1 MNLAVDIGNTKVKV
15 GVFSGKKMIYQETVV
30 VDGFAALLTG
40 VMDSYTI
47 KEVIMCATGDSKKV
61 VTSIEKVGLSYTVLS
76 QGTPVPFKN
85 LYDTPQSLG
94 VDRIALMAG
103 AVLNFPE
110 NNVLVIDAGTC
121 ITYDFKNAQ
130 EEYLGGA
137 ISPGVK
143 MRYRAMHE
151 YTHALPML
159 DIARSESML
168 ATNTATAMHAGVF
181 TGVVAE
187 IDRQVNWYRTN
198 YGNVKIVLTG
208 GDAQFLS
215 SSLKNDIFADSNF
228 LLQGLN
234 YILFFNTNQ

>member
-1 MNLAVDIGNTKVKV
+1 
-15 GVFSGKKMIYQETVV
+15 
-30 VDGFAALLTG
+30 
-40 VMDSYTI
+40 
-47 KEVIMCATGDSKKV
+47 
-61 VTSIEKVGLSYTVLS
+61 
-76 QGTPVPFKN
+76 
-85 LYDTPQSLG
+85 
-94 VDRIALMAG
+94 
-103 AVLNFPE
+103 
-110 NNVLVIDAGTC
+110 
-121 ITYDFKNAQ
+121 
-130 EEYLGGA
+130 
-137 ISPGVK
+137 